1 MRSGRLLFAAVVVAI
16 LVLSIHGR
24 AGSETQVVP
33 KADAQTTSDSEY
45 EGSGLLNI
53 PLLWKPTDTIS
64 ALDAID
70 LTVFQNVSFTI
81 KQFTD
86 VRKRL
91 SEIGKNVE
99 KRGSDKM
106 RYVTTRDNVASW
118 LTDKCS
124 QILSEFDVTVAKAGG
139 TLTLEADVIKFYV
152 TEEALYKADVALK
165 VRVRSKN
172 GDLIWEGMTS
182 ASSSRW
188 GSSYKAENYY
198 EGLSNATIAAV
209 HSLLKN
215 DQFRQA
221 VQKTK

>member
-1 MRSGRLLFAAVVVAI
+1 MRKSVHLFVAAVVAGVV
-16 LVLSIHGR
+16 LVVSSTGGAAQIM
-24 AGSETQVVP
+24 A
-33 KADAQTTSDSEY
+33 KADAPADSDPAY

-53 PLLWKPTDTIS
+53 PLVWKPTDTVS

-70 LTVFQNVSFTI
+70 LTGFKNVSFTI
-81 KQFTD
+81 KPFSD
-86 VRKRL
+86 ERKRPA
-91 SEIGKNVE
+91 EIGKNVE
-99 KRGSDKM
+99 KRVTDKV
-106 RYVTTRDNVASW
+106 RYVTTQENVSAW
-118 LTDKCS
+118 LTDRFARV
-124 QILSEFDVTVAKAGG
+124 LSEFDVATVKSGG
-139 TLTLEADVIKFYV
+139 TLSLEADVIKFYV

-172 GDLIWEGMTS
+172 GDVLWEGMVS

-198 EGLSNATIAAV
+198 EGLSNATISVV

-221 VQKTK
+221 VQKNK